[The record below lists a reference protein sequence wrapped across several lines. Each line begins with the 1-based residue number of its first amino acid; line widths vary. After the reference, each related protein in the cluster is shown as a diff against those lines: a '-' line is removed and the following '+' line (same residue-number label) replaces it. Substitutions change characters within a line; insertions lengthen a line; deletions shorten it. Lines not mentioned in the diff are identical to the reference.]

1 MKRILVLALSILVCT
16 AAFGQD
22 KEMDMGKYLAQDAVV
37 MKDGKVVFSDVVKLA
52 QGCSHQQARTVAMEW
67 LGKYLEQGNKGRN
80 RIVTDE
86 GMKVVAVAQKE
97 LVFQRSAFAY
107 DKADMEYVITLY
119 IKDGECTLDI
129 DRIRYNYNDG
139 NGYETIVAENYITY
153 ADAVNKKGTKL
164 LPITGK
170 FRRKTIDAAEEIF
183 TSFRE
188 GMKYCSVEGVAELS
202 KVMPQIAAAVPQT
215 AVPQSAATQKAVSQ
229 ATVYQEM
236 TVLQP
241 QQEHQPVAD
250 PQNQGAGM
258 EGYRKIAPDKIPG
271 NVMKMISQDWML
283 ITAGNKEKFNM
294 MTASWG
300 GFGIL
305 YNKPVAICFINPA
318 RYTYSVIEG
327 SDTFTLTFYTEAYRD
342 ALQYCG
348 TKSGRDEDKVK
359 GSGLTPM
366 ETQNGAMAFS
376 QAWMVV
382 ECRKMLSQSLSP
394 DAIADPA
401 EKAKRA
407 AQPMHKMYIGEI
419 LNVWVK

>member
-37 MKDGKVVFSDVVKLA
+37 MKDGKVVFSDAVKLV
-52 QGCSHQQARTVAMEW
+52 QGCSYQQARTIAMEW
-67 LGKYLEQGNKGRN
+67 LGKYLAQGNKGRN
-80 RIVTDE
+80 RVVTDE
-86 GMKVVAVAQKE
+86 GEKVVAVAQKE
-97 LVFQRSAFAY
+97 LVFQKSAFAY
-107 DKADMEYVITLY
+107 DKADMEYVLTLY
-119 IKDGECTLDI
+119 IKDGECVLDME
-129 DRIRYNYNDG
+129 RIKYNYNDG
-139 NGYETIVAENYITY
+139 TGNETILAEDYITY
-153 ADAVNKKGTKL
+153 AEAVNKKGTKL

-170 FRRKTIDAAEEIF
+170 FRRKTIDAAQEAF
-183 TSFRE
+183 ASFRE

-202 KVMPQIAAAVPQT
+202 KVVPQIAAAVPQAAAPQQ
-215 AVPQSAATQKAVSQ
+215 AVAPAVAVQ
-229 ATVYQEM
+229 
-236 TVLQP
+236 QP
-241 QQEHQPVAD
+241 QQTSAFPE
-250 PQNQGAGM
+250 NQSSGM

-283 ITAGNKEKFNM
+283 ITAGNREKFNM

>member
-1 MKRILVLALSILVCT
+1 MKRIFVLALAILVC
-16 AAFGQD
+16 AAGFGQD
-22 KEMDMGKYLAQDAVV
+22 KDVDMSKYLAQDAVV
-37 MKDGKVVFSDVVKLA
+37 MKDGKVVFSDAVKLV
-52 QGCSHQQARTVAMEW
+52 QGCSYQQARTIAMEW

-80 RIVTDE
+80 RVVTDE
-86 GMKVVAVAQKE
+86 GGKVVAVAQKE
-97 LVFQRSAFAY
+97 LVFQKSAFAY
-107 DKADMEYVITLY
+107 DKADMEYVLTLY
-119 IKDGECTLDI
+119 IKDGECVLDME
-129 DRIRYNYNDG
+129 RIKYNYNDG
-139 NGYETIVAENYITY
+139 TGNETILAEDYITY
-153 ADAVNKKGTKL
+153 AEAVNKKGTKL

-170 FRRKTIDAAEEIF
+170 FRRKTIDAAQETF
-183 TSFRE
+183 ASFRE

-202 KVMPQIAAAVPQT
+202 KVMPQIAAAVPQAAAPQQAAPQQ
-215 AVPQSAATQKAVSQ
+215 AVAPAVAVQ
-229 ATVYQEM
+229 
-236 TVLQP
+236 QP
-241 QQEHQPVAD
+241 QQTSAFPE
-250 PQNQGAGM
+250 NQSSGM

-283 ITAGNKEKFNM
+283 ITAGNREKFNM

-318 RYTYSVIEG
+318 RYTYSIIEG
-327 SDTFTLTFYTEAYRD
+327 SETFTLTFYTEAYRD

-382 ECRKMLSQSLSP
+382 ECRKMLSQSLSS

-401 EKAKRA
+401 ERAKRA

>member
-1 MKRILVLALSILVCT
+1 MKRIFVLALAILVCAT
-16 AAFGQD
+16 GFGQD
-22 KEMDMGKYLAQDAVV
+22 KDVDMSKYLAQDAVV
-37 MKDGKVVFSDVVKLA
+37 MKDGKVVFSDAVKLV
-52 QGCSHQQARTVAMEW
+52 QGCSYQQARTIAMEW
-67 LGKYLEQGNKGRN
+67 LGKYLAQGNKGRN
-80 RIVTDE
+80 RVVTDE
-86 GMKVVAVAQKE
+86 GEKVVAVAQKE
-97 LVFQRSAFAY
+97 LVFQKSAFAY
-107 DKADMEYVITLY
+107 DKADMEYVLTLY
-119 IKDGECTLDI
+119 IKDGECVLDME
-129 DRIRYNYNDG
+129 RIKYNYNDG
-139 NGYETIVAENYITY
+139 TGNETILAEDYITY
-153 ADAVNKKGTKL
+153 AEAVNKKGTKL

-170 FRRKTIDAAEEIF
+170 FRRKTIDAAQEAF
-183 TSFRE
+183 ASFRE

-202 KVMPQIAAAVPQT
+202 KVVPQIAAAVPQAAAPQT
-215 AVPQSAATQKAVSQ
+215 AEPQQAVAPAVAVQ
-229 ATVYQEM
+229 HPQQVY
-236 TVLQP
+236 QP
-241 QQEHQPVAD
+241 QQTSAFPE
-250 PQNQGAGM
+250 NQSSGM

-283 ITAGNKEKFNM
+283 ITAGNREKFNM

-318 RYTYSVIEG
+318 RYTYSIIDG

-401 EKAKRA
+401 ERAKRA

>member
-1 MKRILVLALSILVCT
+1 MKRIFVLALAILVCAT
-16 AAFGQD
+16 GFGQD
-22 KEMDMGKYLAQDAVV
+22 KDVDMSKYLAQDAVV
-37 MKDGKVVFSDVVKLA
+37 MKDGKVVFSDAVKLV
-52 QGCSHQQARTVAMEW
+52 QGCSYQQARTIAMEW
-67 LGKYLEQGNKGRN
+67 LGKYLAQGNKGRN
-80 RIVTDE
+80 RVVTDE
-86 GMKVVAVAQKE
+86 GEKVVAVAQKE
-97 LVFQRSAFAY
+97 LVFQKSAFAY
-107 DKADMEYVITLY
+107 DKADMEYVLTLY
-119 IKDGECTLDI
+119 IKDGECVLDME
-129 DRIRYNYNDG
+129 RIKYNYNDG
-139 NGYETIVAENYITY
+139 TGNETILAEDYITY
-153 ADAVNKKGTKL
+153 AEAVNKKGTKL

-170 FRRKTIDAAEEIF
+170 FRRKTIDAAQEAF
-183 TSFRE
+183 ASFRE
-188 GMKYCSVEGVAELS
+188 GMRYCSVEGVAELS
-202 KVMPQIAAAVPQT
+202 KVVPQIAAAVPQAAAPQT
-215 AVPQSAATQKAVSQ
+215 AEPQQAVAPAVAVQ
-229 ATVYQEM
+229 
-236 TVLQP
+236 QP
-241 QQEHQPVAD
+241 QQVYQPQQTSAFTE
-250 PQNQGAGM
+250 NQSSGM

-283 ITAGNKEKFNM
+283 ITAGNREKFNM

-318 RYTYSVIEG
+318 RYTYSIIEG

-401 EKAKRA
+401 ERAKRA

>member
-1 MKRILVLALSILVCT
+1 MKRIFVLALAILVC
-16 AAFGQD
+16 AAGFGQD
-22 KEMDMGKYLAQDAVV
+22 KGVDMSKYLAQDAVV
-37 MKDGKVVFSDVVKLA
+37 MKDGKVVFSDAVKLV
-52 QGCSHQQARTVAMEW
+52 QGCSYQQARTIAMEW
-67 LGKYLEQGNKGRN
+67 LGKYLGQGNKGRN

-86 GMKVVAVAQKE
+86 GEKVVAVAQKE
-97 LVFQRSAFAY
+97 LVFQKSAFAY
-107 DKADMEYVITLY
+107 DKADMEYVLTLY
-119 IKDGECTLDI
+119 IKDGECVLDME
-129 DRIRYNYNDG
+129 RIKYNYNDG
-139 NGYETIVAENYITY
+139 TGNETILAEDYITY
-153 ADAVNKKGTKL
+153 AEAVNKKGTKL

-183 TSFRE
+183 ASFRE
-188 GMKYCSVEGVAELS
+188 GMKYCTVEGVAELS
-202 KVMPQIAAAVPQT
+202 KVMPQIAAAVPQAAAPQQ
-215 AVPQSAATQKAVSQ
+215 AVAPTVAVQ
-229 ATVYQEM
+229 
-236 TVLQP
+236 QP
-241 QQEHQPVAD
+241 QQVSAVQE
-250 PQNQGAGM
+250 NQSSGM

-283 ITAGNKEKFNM
+283 ITAGNREKFNM

-318 RYTYSVIEG
+318 RYTYSIIEG

-401 EKAKRA
+401 ERAKRA

>member
-1 MKRILVLALSILVCT
+1 
-16 AAFGQD
+16 
-22 KEMDMGKYLAQDAVV
+22 VV
-37 MKDGKVVFSDVVKLA
+37 
-52 QGCSHQQARTVAMEW
+52 
-67 LGKYLEQGNKGRN
+67 
-80 RIVTDE
+80 
-86 GMKVVAVAQKE
+86 
-97 LVFQRSAFAY
+97 
-107 DKADMEYVITLY
+107 
-119 IKDGECTLDI
+119 
-129 DRIRYNYNDG
+129 
-139 NGYETIVAENYITY
+139 
-153 ADAVNKKGTKL
+153 
-164 LPITGK
+164 
-170 FRRKTIDAAEEIF
+170 
-183 TSFRE
+183 
-188 GMKYCSVEGVAELS
+188 
-202 KVMPQIAAAVPQT
+202 PQIAAAVSQAAEPQT
-215 AVPQSAATQKAVSQ
+215 ATPQQAVAPAVAVQ
-229 ATVYQEM
+229 HPQQVY
-236 TVLQP
+236 QP
-241 QQEHQPVAD
+241 QQTAAVPE
-250 PQNQGAGM
+250 NQSSGM

-283 ITAGNKEKFNM
+283 ITAGNREKFNM

-318 RYTYSVIEG
+318 RYTYSIIEG

-401 EKAKRA
+401 ERAKRA